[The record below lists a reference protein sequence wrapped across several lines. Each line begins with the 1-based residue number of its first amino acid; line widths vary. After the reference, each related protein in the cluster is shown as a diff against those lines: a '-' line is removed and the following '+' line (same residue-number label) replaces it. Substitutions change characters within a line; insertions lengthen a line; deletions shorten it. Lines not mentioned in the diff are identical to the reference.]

1 MENSIAL
8 TLAETALLGAPV
20 PPKLPK
26 APTIAEARKVAQDF
40 EGFFLAQLL
49 QPMFQNIGA
58 EEPFGGG
65 AGEKMWR
72 SLQLDEYGK
81 AMAQAGGI
89 GIADAVMEQILRTQ
103 EFTQQ

>member
-1 MENSIAL
+1 MENTIAL
-8 TLAETALLGAPV
+8 AQAEMALMSAPV

-26 APTIAEARKVAQDF
+26 TATIAEARKVAQDF

-49 QPMFQNIGA
+49 QPMFKNISA

-72 SLQLDEYGK
+72 SLQVDEYGK
-81 AMAQAGGI
+81 AMAKAGGI